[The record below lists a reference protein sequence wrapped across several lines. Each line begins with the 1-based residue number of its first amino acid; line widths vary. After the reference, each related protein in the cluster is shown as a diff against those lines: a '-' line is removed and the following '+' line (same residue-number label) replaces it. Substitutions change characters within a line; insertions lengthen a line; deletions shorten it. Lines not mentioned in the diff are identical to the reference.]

1 MQLYAVSPSPFVRK
15 VLVVA
20 METRLVSR
28 IEHLSSETTPTV
40 PDMALTCF
48 NPIGKLPTLVTDSG
62 TALYD
67 SRVIC
72 EYLDSLQD
80 DVRLFP
86 LDSADRWRVL
96 RCQALADAVLDA
108 AVLIRYETV
117 LRPENKYWPSW
128 VEGQMG
134 KIHRGLDALE
144 AEAENFEDDLDIG
157 IITTACAMGYLDFR
171 FPEEEW
177 RRVRP
182 KLRDWYAKF
191 AGREAMVA
199 TEPAKFS

>member
-20 METRLVSR
+20 METGLADR
-28 IEHLSSETTPTV
+28 IEHVSSATTPTA

-48 NPIGKLPTLVTDSG
+48 NPIGKLPTLLMDSG

-80 DVRLFP
+80 EIRLFP
-86 LDSADRWRVL
+86 SDSADRWRVL
-96 RCQALADAVLDA
+96 RCQALADGVLDA

-117 LRPENKYWPSW
+117 LRPE
-128 VEGQMG
+128 
-134 KIHRGLDALE
+134 D
-144 AEAENFEDDLDIG
+144 
-157 IITTACAMGYLDFR
+157 
-171 FPEEEW
+171 
-177 RRVRP
+177 
-182 KLRDWYAKF
+182 
-191 AGREAMVA
+191 
-199 TEPAKFS
+199 

>member
-20 METRLVSR
+20 METGLADR
-28 IEHLSSETTPTV
+28 IEHVSSATTPTA

-48 NPIGKLPTLVTDSG
+48 NPIGKLPTLLMDSG

-80 DVRLFP
+80 EIRLFP
-86 LDSADRWRVL
+86 SDSADRWRVL
-96 RCQALADAVLDA
+96 RCQALADGVLDA

-117 LRPENKYWPSW
+117 LRPEDKRWSQW

-134 KIHRGLDALE
+134 KIRRGLDVLE
-144 AEAENFEDDLDIG
+144 AEAENFHDNLDIG
-157 IITTACAMGYLDFR
+157 TITAACAVGYLDFR
-171 FPEEEW
+171 FSDEDW

-182 KLRDWYAKF
+182 KLREWYSEF
-191 AGREAMVA
+191 AGRESMVA
-199 TEPAKFS
+199 TEPADFS